1 MRPTT
6 TPLPTIHVLYENP
19 AWLPPLTEALEAEGF
34 EVETHLVWK
43 GGIDP
48 RQAPPEGIWINR
60 MSPSSH
66 TRGHGESVALM
77 RETLAWLEAWG
88 RRVINGSRALELE
101 ISKLRQEVV
110 LSRHGILSPRT
121 LMANDVDT
129 LVEYAET
136 FDGPFITK
144 HNQGGKGLGI
154 SLFESPQQLRNWL
167 ESDDFDPGPNGQI
180 VLQEYIAAPEPYIT
194 RVELVGGRFV
204 YAMRSATEDGFQ
216 LCPSDAC
223 QLPSAAPE
231 VCPADGEQIPLTS
244 SGRPKFQASPLTAH
258 DPLVRQLL
266 RLIEAEGLEQAGI
279 EFIEDADGNRYV
291 YDINGTTNYSS
302 SMERHFRV
310 SGMGE
315 LATYIK
321 KVVVPS
327 LSTRAARAS

>member
-1 MRPTT
+1 MRPS
-6 TPLPTIHVLYENP
+6 TPLPTIHILYENP

-34 EVETHLVWK
+34 EVQTHLVWK

-66 TRGHGESVALM
+66 TRGHAESVELM

-88 RRVINGSRALELE
+88 RRVINGSQALELE
-101 ISKLRQEVV
+101 VSKLRQELV
-110 LSRHGILSPRT
+110 LSRHGIRSPRT
-121 LMANDVDT
+121 LMANDAAT
-129 LVEYAET
+129 LVEYAKT

-154 SLFESPQQLRNWL
+154 NLFDSAEQLAEHL

-180 VLQEYIAAPEPYIT
+180 VLQQFISAPEPFIT
-194 RVELVGGRFV
+194 RVEIVGGRFL

-223 QLPSAAPE
+223 QLPSTAPE
-231 VCPADGEQIPLTS
+231 VCPADGGEAVARTS
-244 SGRPKFQASPLTAH
+244 SGRPKFQPSPLKAH
-258 DPLVRQLL
+258 DSLVRQLI
-266 RLIEAEGLEQAGI
+266 RLCEAEGLEQAGI
-279 EFIEDADGNRYV
+279 EFIEDEDGNRYV

-302 SMERHFRV
+302 GMERYFGV
-310 SGMGE
+310 EGMGALAVYIRTKVVPE
-315 LATYIK
+315 LAS
-321 KVVVPS
+321 V
-327 LSTRAARAS
+327 AARAS